1 MLSVRLLN
9 LDEYREDF
17 SGGIRSNILIME
29 GESDEEVAI
38 AAAISLDIRG
48 NYSAFLENKTEYLW
62 IGDLFEIIVSRE
74 RVTLTPN
81 YFDLEESVQYT
92 IQIKE
97 WEAALNLWKENYLKK
112 MMHSEYFFDDYMKY
126 ILGTFIL
133 VWDKIID
140 SSDIL
145 NGLVLESMKECACRY
160 GVSLTEIVRA
170 FRKRVGARGIT
181 EIKVFITRL
190 LRGVEYLDRKKKEGI
205 YFFRNDEK
213 NIERYFEYYC
223 IPIFGYY
230 ECLEKLW
237 EFLILNFK

>member
-17 SGGIRSNILIME
+17 SDGIRSNVLIMD

-48 NYSAFLENKTEYLW
+48 NYSAFLENKEEYHW
-62 IGDLFEIIVSRE
+62 IGDLFEIIVSGE

-81 YFDLEESVQYT
+81 YFNLEESVQYT
-92 IQIKE
+92 IRIKD
-97 WEAALNLWKENYLKK
+97 WERALNLWKENYLKE
-112 MMHSEYFFDDYMKY
+112 MMYSEYFSDKYMKY

-140 SSDIL
+140 SRDIL

-160 GVSLTEIVRA
+160 GVSLTTIVSA
-170 FRKRVGARGIT
+170 FRRRVGTIGIT
-181 EIKVFITRL
+181 EIRVFITRL
-190 LRGVEYLDRKKKEGI
+190 LRGVEYLDRKQKEGI
-205 YFFRNDEK
+205 NFFKNDEEY
-213 NIERYFEYYC
+213 IERYFGYYC
-223 IPIFGYY
+223 IPIFSYYGY
-230 ECLEKLW
+230 LRRLW
-237 EFLILNFK
+237 TFLIINFK

>member
-17 SGGIRSNILIME
+17 SDGIRSNILIMD

-48 NYSAFLENKTEYLW
+48 NYSVFLENKTEYLW

-74 RVTLTPN
+74 CVTLTPN

-92 IQIKE
+92 IQIKK
-97 WEAALNLWKENYLKK
+97 WEDALNLWKENYLKE
-112 MMHSEYFFDDYMKY
+112 MMCSEYFSDKYMKY

-140 SSDIL
+140 TRDIL

-160 GVSLTEIVRA
+160 GVPLSIIYRSFRRVDARGLTEI
-170 FRKRVGARGIT
+170 T
-181 EIKVFITRL
+181 VFITRL
-190 LRGVEYLDRKKKEGI
+190 LRGVEYLDRKHKEGI
-205 YFFRNDEK
+205 YFFENDEK
-213 NIERYFEYYC
+213 NIKRYFEYYC
-223 IPIFGYY
+223 IPTFGYY
-230 ECLEKLW
+230 EYLKELW